1 MDQEKTH
8 ILSFK
13 TQLIIMVVLIILTLL
28 AVGVTKINMGS
39 AAVIVILSIA
49 AIKTFLVMSYYMH
62 LKFDKPFYRIMV
74 TLLFVLFL
82 AVLFVT
88 FLDYIYR

>member
-13 TQLIIMVVLIILTLL
+13 TQLIIMGILIILTLL
-28 AVGVTKINMGS
+28 AVGVTKINLGS

-82 AVLFVT
+82 AVLLVT